1 MNKDTRRFYV
11 YLWLRHKDSKN
22 GPRLSPYYVGK
33 GSGNRAFNPR
43 QRRVKLPKDRSYI
56 VFVQEGLTE
65 QEAFDLERYCIALY
79 GRKDLGTGIL
89 GNFTDGGEGVSG
101 FKFPQEIRDRISRAN
116 LGRVVS
122 QETRDKLSRANKGN
136 QNFLGKTHTPETK
149 AKMSLAQMGNQNFLG
164 KTHTQEVRN
173 RISRGRLRHL
183 YELTDPNGEIYVTE
197 NLTDFAKQYGL
208 SQGNLANVI
217 HGKRKTHKGWTGRI
231 VETFR

>member
-1 MNKDTRRFYV
+1 M
-11 YLWLRHKDSKN
+11 WLRHKDSKH
-22 GPRLSPYYVGK
+22 GPKLSPYYVGK
-33 GSGNRAFNPR
+33 GSGYRAFNPR
-43 QRRVKLPKDRSYI
+43 QRRVKPPKDRSCI

-89 GNFTDGGEGVSG
+89 GNFTDGGEGASGLRVS
-101 FKFPQEIRDRISRAN
+101 QEVRDRISRAN

-122 QETRDKLSRANKGN
+122 QETRDKLSQANMGN

-164 KTHTQEVRN
+164 KTHTQEIRN

-183 YELTDPNGEIYVTE
+183 YELTDPSGEIYVTE